1 MKKTALLVLSAI
13 ILCAVCVSQAEGKE
27 LPVFASIQEV
37 IDSTDCHL
45 EIHDHSD
52 HIVLILEKDGRYIRM
67 VTLLDDQ
74 AKDLYKNI
82 EAEDHSITAI
92 KAFEKYAWAL
102 PLSYTEDLPDVPK
115 RQTELDELKGK
126 TIREL
131 MDEGFGKEIII
142 NKDEIAFPVHIYL
155 EYGSYKYEFEVTD
168 AASGDPQIMTVKSGK
183 FDGLSRTAFDSDNQE
198 DYGNLQ

>member
-27 LPVFASIQEV
+27 LPVFTSIQEV
-37 IDSTDCHL
+37 IDSTDCNL

-52 HIVLILEKDGRYIRM
+52 RIVLILEKDGRYIRM

-74 AKDLYKNI
+74 ARDLYKNI

-115 RQTELDELKGK
+115 RQAELDELKGK
-126 TIREL
+126 TIQEL
-131 MDEGFGKEIII
+131 MNNGFG
-142 NKDEIAFPVHIYL
+142 DEMILYESELAAPVSILL
-155 EYGSYKYEFEVTD
+155 EYGSYKYEFKVTN
-168 AASGDPQIMTVKSGK
+168 ASGGDPYLMTIKDAKYNG
-183 FDGLSRTAFDSDNQE
+183 FSRSAFDIDIQE
-198 DYGNLQ
+198 ILSNP